1 VRQELNTPELAII
14 KLKHDGE
21 LSLASVVDPLL
32 GYCYPDEA
40 RRARYC
46 SGSSRHFLN
55 QLILRRAACSEDV
68 DRGETGPNNLTVAAQ
83 RPRCVRCCAA
93 AEGDAQ
99 NNQSV
104 LHHFKIRQR
113 SRSLYPFSVGL
124 LLGKLPQYLLQR
136 NLPSLNLSEKRFHQ
150 LPVLHCYEGFC
161 SLKHSSQM
169 SGRPS

>member
-1 VRQELNTPELAII
+1 M

-83 RPRCVRCCAA
+83 RPRCVCCRAA
-93 AEGDAQ
+93 AEGEHQ
-99 NNQSV
+99 NNQFV
-104 LHHFKIRQR
+104 LHHFNLDKGTVHCIPSQETFSWAS
-113 SRSLYPFSVGL
+113 SRSTSSNAISPASTRLRRDFTSLLYSTVTKASAP
-124 LLGKLPQYLLQR
+124 
-136 NLPSLNLSEKRFHQ
+136 
-150 LPVLHCYEGFC
+150 
-161 SLKHSSQM
+161 
-169 SGRPS
+169 